1 MNDSALRFGAFAGM
15 LVVMALAEVVAPRR
29 ALAQSRARRWTVNL
43 ALVAISSG
51 VIRVVAPIGLTG
63 VAVAV
68 QAFGWGLLPAM
79 ELASTPAA
87 VIAFLALDLL
97 IYLQHRVFHAV
108 PLFWRLHQ
116 VHHTDQDM
124 DATTGVRFH
133 PLEMLLS
140 FGLKALAVAALGA
153 PVGAVL
159 AFEVWLN
166 ATSLFN
172 HANWRMP
179 LLVDAVLRWVVVTP
193 DMHRVH
199 HSVRRAEQD
208 ANFGFNLPWWDR
220 LCGTYRPAPVDG
232 HLGMRVGLAHGPE
245 SRALAGLLQ
254 LPFDRAQP
262 STSDRSSR

>member
-1 MNDSALRFGAFAGM
+1 MNDSALRFGAFAGV
-15 LVVMALAEVVAPRR
+15 LVVMALAEAAAPRR
-29 ALAQSRARRWTVNL
+29 ALVQSRVARWPANL
-43 ALVAISSG
+43 ALVAISAV

-63 VAVAV
+63 VALAV
-68 QAFGWGLLPAM
+68 QAFGWGLLPALG
-79 ELASTPAA
+79 LAGAPAA
-87 VIAFLALDLL
+87 VLAFGALDLL

-116 VHHTDQDM
+116 VHHCDRDM

-153 PVGAVL
+153 PAVAVL

-179 LLVDAVLRWVVVTP
+179 SLADTMLRWVVVTP

-208 ANFGFNLPWWDR
+208 SNFGFNLPWWDR
-220 LCGTYRPAPVDG
+220 LLGTYRAAPADG
-232 HLGMRVGLAHGPE
+232 HAGMRLGLGEDAR
-245 SRALAGLLQ
+245 SRSLGALLQ
-254 LPFDRAQP
+254 LPFG
-262 STSDRSSR
+262 TSESSGPLR

>member
-1 MNDSALRFGAFAGM
+1 MNPVALRLGVFAG
-15 LVVMALAEVVAPRR
+15 VFVAMALAEASAPRR
-29 ALAQSRARRWTVNL
+29 ALAQPRASRWPVNL
-43 ALVAISSG
+43 ALVAFSTIL
-51 VIRVVAPIGLTG
+51 IRFVAPIGLTG

-68 QAFGWGLLPAM
+68 QAFGWGLLPALG
-79 ELASTPAA
+79 LASAPAA

-133 PLEMLLS
+133 PLEMLAS

-166 ATSLFN
+166 AVSLFN
-172 HANWRMP
+172 HANWRLP
-179 LLVDAVLRWVVVTP
+179 SLADTVLRWVVVTP

-208 ANFGFNLPWWDR
+208 SNFGFNLPWWDR
-220 LCGTYRPAPVDG
+220 LLGTYRAAPVNG
-232 HLGMRVGLAHGPE
+232 HLGMRLGLGEDEQARSLG
-245 SRALAGLLQ
+245 ALLQ
-254 LPFDRAQP
+254 LPFDARQP
-262 STSDRSSR
+262 SGSHR

>member
-1 MNDSALRFGAFAGM
+1 M
-15 LVVMALAEVVAPRR
+15 
-29 ALAQSRARRWTVNL
+29 NL
-43 ALVAISSG
+43 ALVAFSTIL
-51 VIRVVAPIGLTG
+51 IRFVAPIGLTG

-68 QAFGWGLLPAM
+68 QAFGWGGLPA
-79 ELASTPAA
+79 LGLPAPSAA

-133 PLEMLLS
+133 PLEMLAS
-140 FGLKALAVAALGA
+140 FGLKALAVTALGA

-166 ATSLFN
+166 AMSLFN

-179 LLVDAVLRWVVVTP
+179 SIVDAALRWVVVTP

-199 HSVRRAEQD
+199 HSVRRTEQD
-208 ANFGFNLPWWDR
+208 SNFGFNLPWWDR
-220 LCGTYRPAPVDG
+220 LFRTYKPAPVDG
-232 HLGMRVGLAHGPE
+232 HIGMRIGLDDGHGAR
-245 SRALAGLLQ
+245 SLAALLQ
-254 LPFDRAQP
+254 LPFDAGRP
-262 STSDRSSR
+262 SRLHR

>member
-1 MNDSALRFGAFAGM
+1 MNAAALRLGVFAGV
-15 LVVMALAEVVAPRR
+15 LVVMALAEAVAPRR
-29 ALAQSRARRWTVNL
+29 VRGQSRAARWPVNL

-68 QAFGWGLLPAM
+68 QAFGWGLLPA
-79 ELASTPAA
+79 LGLGGAPAA
-87 VIAFLALDLL
+87 VIAFVALDLL

-116 VHHTDQDM
+116 VHHCDGDM

-140 FGLKALAVAALGA
+140 FGLKALAVAVLGA
-153 PVGAVL
+153 PAGAVL

-172 HANWRMP
+172 HANWRLP
-179 LLVDAVLRWVVVTP
+179 SLVDTVLRWVVVTP

-208 ANFGFNLPWWDR
+208 SNFGFNLPWWDR
-220 LCGTYRPAPVDG
+220 LLGTYQATPAHG
-232 HLGMRVGLAHGPE
+232 HTGMRLGLGDGPD
-245 SRALAGLLQ
+245 SRSLGALLQ
-254 LPFDRAQP
+254 LPFDARQP
-262 STSDRSSR
+262 PGSHR

>member
-1 MNDSALRFGAFAGM
+1 MNDSALRLGTFAGV
-15 LVVMALAEVVAPRR
+15 LVVMALAEAAAPRR
-29 ALAQSRARRWTVNL
+29 ALAQSRAGRWVVNL
-43 ALVAISSG
+43 ALVAISAG
-51 VIRVVAPIGLTG
+51 VIRIVAPIGLTG
-63 VAVAV
+63 VALAV
-68 QAFGWGLLPAM
+68 QAFGWGLLPALG
-79 ELASTPAA
+79 LASTPAA

-133 PLEMLLS
+133 PLEMLAS

-153 PVGAVL
+153 PAVAVL

-208 ANFGFNLPWWDR
+208 SNFGFNLPWWDR
-220 LCGTYRPAPVDG
+220 LFRTYQPAPVDG
-232 HLGMRVGLAHGPE
+232 HIGMRLGLGEGEDSGSLGA
-245 SRALAGLLQ
+245 LLQ
-254 LPFDRAQP
+254 LPFDRARL
-262 STSDRSSR
+262 SSSDR